1 MNFANRSPFPALAYT
16 MIDVAEQ
23 EHHVVVLRQT
33 FDLVRATARCTP
45 HEDVF
50 EAVAIVKDAPPLVME
65 DRYAGETGESSV
77 LEESDLAP
85 FKPRCDVIVNA
96 NAHAPGGI
104 ASRRWDVRVRA
115 SSQML
120 EDYRARKS
128 GHAPGKPAQLLDKS
142 LEVCGPR
149 RIRPGLLGWS
159 LEEPQPTLEV
169 PIDYEHAFGGTSRV
183 AHPEHAENPSAP
195 EFLLNEACYANPI
208 GCGWIDERLP
218 SALRNAR
225 QAAIDSLPGPQ
236 IEYADARLKSPAVLK
251 QPDAPHS
258 TEQMA
263 RLVQRYPGKV
273 AGLGCVGRAWTPR
286 IQHAGSYDAKWLQ
299 EHWPQLPKDFKFDYW
314 NAAPADQQIDFPP
327 PDLSIELTHLVSPT
341 LAPSGVA
348 RFTLPG
354 HRVFAMFKPPKALAL
369 PLPFRIDTVIVDAR
383 AMKVS
388 VVWRFS
394 VPKSQPI
401 VSLEARFEAD
411 PKAPLPFPRRPMA
424 SKPDAAA
431 RIV

>member
-1 MNFANRSPFPALAYT
+1 MNFSNRSPFPALAYT

-33 FDLVRATARCTP
+33 FDLVRSSERCTP
-45 HEDVF
+45 EVDVF
-50 EAVAIVKDAPPLVME
+50 KAIAILKDAPPLVME
-65 DRYAGETGESSV
+65 DRYSGETGESSV

-96 NAHAPGGI
+96 NAYAPGGSP
-104 ASRRWDVRVRA
+104 SRRWPVRVRA

-120 EDYRARKS
+120 EDYRARKAGRS
-128 GHAPGKPAQLLDKS
+128 PGKPAELLDKS

-159 LEEPQPTLEV
+159 LEEPQPAIEV
-169 PIDYEHAFGGTSRV
+169 PVDYEHAFGGTSRV
-183 AHPEHAENPSAP
+183 PNPEHVSDPSKP
-195 EFLLNEACYANPI
+195 EYLLNEACYANPI

-218 SALRNAR
+218 SALRGAR
-225 QAAIDSLPGPQ
+225 QSLESLPGPQ
-236 IEYADARLKSPAVLK
+236 VEYSDARLKSPAVVK
-251 QPDAPHS
+251 QTDAPH
-258 TEQMA
+258 TPEQMA
-263 RLVQRYPGKV
+263 RLVERLPGRV

-286 IQHAGSYDAKWLQ
+286 IQHAGSYDAKWL
-299 EHWPQLPKDFKFDYW
+299 EERWPQLPKDFEFDYW

-327 PDLSIELTHLVSPT
+327 PDLSIELTHLVSPS

-348 RFTLPG
+348 RVTLPG

-369 PLPFRIDTVIVDAR
+369 LLPFRIDTVIVDTR
-383 AMKVS
+383 AMTLA

-394 VPKSQPI
+394 VPAEFSI
-401 VSLEARFEAD
+401 ESLQVQYESD
-411 PKAPLPFPRRPMA
+411 PAKALPGAPTASGTRRA
-424 SKPDAAA
+424 HA
-431 RIV
+431 

>member
-1 MNFANRSPFPALAYT
+1 MNFSNRSPFPALAYT

-33 FDLVRATARCTP
+33 FDLVRSSEGCTP
-45 HEDVF
+45 QLDVF
-50 EAVAIVKDAPPLVME
+50 EAVAILKDPPPLVME
-65 DRYAGETGESSV
+65 DRYSGETGESSV

-96 NAHAPGGI
+96 NAYAPGGRP
-104 ASRRWDVRVRA
+104 SRRWPVRVRA

-120 EDYRARKS
+120 EDYRARKAGRS
-128 GHAPGKPAQLLDKS
+128 PGKPAELLDKS

-159 LEEPQPTLEV
+159 LEEPQPAIEV
-169 PIDYEHAFGGTSRV
+169 PVDYEHAFGGTSRV
-183 AHPEHAENPSAP
+183 PNPEHARDPGKP

-208 GCGWIDERLP
+208 GSGWIDERLP
-218 SALRNAR
+218 SALRGAK
-225 QAAIDSLPGPQ
+225 QSLESLPGPQ
-236 IEYADARLKSPAVLK
+236 VEYADARLKSPAVLR

-258 TEQMA
+258 PEQMA
-263 RLVQRYPGKV
+263 RLVRGYPGKV

-286 IQHAGSYDAKWLQ
+286 IQHAGSYDATWLD
-299 EHWPQLPKDFKFDYW
+299 ERWPHLPKDFEFDYW
-314 NAAPADQQIDFPP
+314 NAAPKDQQIEFPP
-327 PDLSIELTHLVSPT
+327 PDLNLELTNLVSPA

-348 RFTLPG
+348 RIALPG
-354 HRVFAMFKPPKALAL
+354 HRVFVMFKPPKGLAL

-383 AMKVS
+383 AMRVS

-394 VPKSQPI
+394 APKSQPI
-401 VSLEARFEAD
+401 VSLEVRFEAD
-411 PKAPLPFPRRPMA
+411 PNAPLPFPQRPMTPQ
-424 SKPDAAA
+424 PDAVEKIA
-431 RIV
+431 

>member
-1 MNFANRSPFPALAYT
+1 MNFRNRSPFPALAYT

-33 FDLVRATARCTP
+33 FDLVRSNERCTAQM
-45 HEDVF
+45 DVF
-50 EAVAIVKDAPPLVME
+50 GAVAILKDPPPLVME
-65 DRYAGETGESSV
+65 DRYAAKIGESSV

-85 FKPRCDVIVNA
+85 FKPRCDLIVNA
-96 NAHAPGGI
+96 NAHAPGGKP
-104 ASRRWDVRVRA
+104 SRRWPVRVRA

-120 EDYRARKS
+120 EDYRARKAGRS
-128 GHAPGKPAQLLDKS
+128 PGKPAQLLDKS

-159 LEEPQPTLEV
+159 LEEPQAAVEV

-183 AHPEHAENPSAP
+183 ANLEHASDPSKL
-195 EFLLNEACYANPI
+195 EYLLNEACYANPI

-218 SALRNAR
+218 SALRDAR
-225 QAAIDSLPGPQ
+225 HSLESLPGPQ
-236 IEYADARLKSPAVLK
+236 VEYPNARLRSPAVVK
-251 QPDAPHS
+251 QAGSPH
-258 TEQMA
+258 TPEQMA
-263 RLVQRYPGKV
+263 RLVERLPGRV

-286 IQHAGSYDAKWLQ
+286 IQHAGSYDAKWL
-299 EHWPQLPKDFKFDYW
+299 EERWPQLPKDFEFDYW

-327 PDLSIELTHLVSPT
+327 QDLSIELTHLVSPS

-348 RFTLPG
+348 CMTLPG

-369 PLPFRIDTVIVDAR
+369 PVPFRIDTVIVDAR
-383 AMKVS
+383 AMTLA

-394 VPKSQPI
+394 VPAELPI
-401 VSLEARFEAD
+401 ESLQVQYEPD
-411 PKAPLPFPRRPMA
+411 PSKALPVAPTTSGTRRA
-424 SKPDAAA
+424 HA
-431 RIV
+431 